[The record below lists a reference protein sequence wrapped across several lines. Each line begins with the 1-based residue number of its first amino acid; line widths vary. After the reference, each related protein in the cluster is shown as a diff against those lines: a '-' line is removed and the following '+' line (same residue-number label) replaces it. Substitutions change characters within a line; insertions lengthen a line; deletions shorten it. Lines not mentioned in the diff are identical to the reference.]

1 MDGSCNVT
9 DVHRV
14 VLLVAALRHHP
25 LSAFSRFF
33 DELTVERERALT
45 RFLPRTVDRYKT
57 QRDKLD
63 TIGLAIISADL
74 FTTDLDGTVQIR
86 RMLGV
91 ILRHRLAGRRGV
103 TVENLTVD
111 RFGAGENN
119 PFDLFCA
126 GNF

>member
-9 DVHRV
+9 DIHRV

-33 DELTVERERALT
+33 DELTVERERAMT
-45 RFLPRTVDRYKT
+45 RFFPRTVDRYKT

-74 FTTDLDGTVQIR
+74 FTTDLDGSIQICGS
-86 RMLGV
+86 LGI
-91 ILRHRLAGRRGV
+91 ILRHRQASRRGM
-103 TVENLTVD
+103 LTGD
-111 RFGAGENN
+111 
-119 PFDLFCA
+119 
-126 GNF
+126 

>member
-25 LSAFSRFF
+25 LPAFSRFF
-33 DELTVERERALT
+33 DELTIERERAMT
-45 RFLPRTVDRYKT
+45 RFFPRTVDRDKT

-63 TIGLAIISADL
+63 TVGFAIISADL
-74 FTTDLDGTVQIR
+74 FTADLDGSVQIR
-86 RMLGV
+86 RVLG
-91 ILRHRLAGRRGV
+91 IIFRYWRGSRRGML
-103 TVENLTVD
+103 TEDLTVD

-119 PFDLFCA
+119 PFDLLSA
-126 GNF
+126 GN